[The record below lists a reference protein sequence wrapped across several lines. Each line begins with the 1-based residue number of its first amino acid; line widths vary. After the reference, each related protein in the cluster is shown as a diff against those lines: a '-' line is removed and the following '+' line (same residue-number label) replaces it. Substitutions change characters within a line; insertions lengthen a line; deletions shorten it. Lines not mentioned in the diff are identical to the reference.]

1 MAIPPPGLPGL
12 VWRHL
17 DGVECADPEACT
29 SRLHHDLVVI
39 GTHELAQ
46 RRDRRRPEPK
56 LSPAERTEL
65 VRRYSEGESVAA
77 LATRFGISVVGV
89 RRILEPR

>member
-29 SRLHHDLVVI
+29 SRLHHDLVVT
-39 GTHELAQ
+39 GTHELAH

-56 LSPAERTEL
+56 LSQAERAEL
-65 VRRYSEGESVAA
+65 VRRYSEGESVAV
-77 LATRFGISVVGV
+77 LATRFGISITAI
-89 RRILEPR
+89 RRIVDPD